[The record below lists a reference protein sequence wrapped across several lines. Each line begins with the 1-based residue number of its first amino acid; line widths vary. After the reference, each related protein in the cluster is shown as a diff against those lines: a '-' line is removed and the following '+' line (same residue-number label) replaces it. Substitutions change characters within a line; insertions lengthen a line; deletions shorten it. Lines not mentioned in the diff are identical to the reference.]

1 MRFPLPLV
9 GAHRY
14 PDGVLSRRQL
24 LIAAG
29 ALPAAGV
36 LLDTEAADAQPIV
49 LSDNRA
55 RTYGPIMQIG
65 DSTSGGYIS
74 GLNRTLKAKK
84 VGPFRCDI
92 QGARS
97 IDRPSKR
104 FPSAITAVRNARA
117 RGFDPPAYLLALG
130 SNDLWVVR
138 RKKDAAPKMIDK
150 IMEEIGEDRTVGFLT
165 LYTVHRS
172 SAPKFNR
179 ALRDATKRWPNLY
192 IMDWAAVAK
201 QHKEWHNKGGVH
213 YTMRGAIQRNRY
225 MADAMIRTVRIAE
238 ASGSTTTT
246 TTTTSS
252 TTVASSSSTT
262 AATTTTTTL
271 SPG

>member
-1 MRFPLPLV
+1 MGLPP
-9 GAHRY
+9 Y

-24 LIAAG
+24 LIAAS

-36 LLDTEAADAQPIV
+36 LLDPEAADARPII
-49 LSDNRA
+49 LSDPRA

-84 VGPFRCDI
+84 IGPFRCDI

-117 RGFDPPAYLLALG
+117 QGFDPPAYLLALG
-130 SNDLWVVR
+130 SNDLWVVK
-138 RKKDAAPKMIDK
+138 RKKNSAPLMIDK
-150 IMEEIGEDRTVGFLT
+150 IMEEIGENRTVGFLT
-165 LYTVHRS
+165 LYTVHQS

-179 ALRDATKRWPNLY
+179 ALRDAAKRWPNLH
-192 IMDWAAVAK
+192 IMDWAAVARR
-201 QHKEWHNKGGVH
+201 HEEWHNKGGVH

-225 MADAMIRTVRIAE
+225 LADAMIRTVKIAA
-238 ASGSTTTT
+238 ASRTTTTTSTTTT
-246 TTTTSS
+246 TTSTTTS
-252 TTVASSSSTT
+252 TTTT
-262 AATTTTTTL
+262 AAPGSTTPA
-271 SPG
+271 SAG